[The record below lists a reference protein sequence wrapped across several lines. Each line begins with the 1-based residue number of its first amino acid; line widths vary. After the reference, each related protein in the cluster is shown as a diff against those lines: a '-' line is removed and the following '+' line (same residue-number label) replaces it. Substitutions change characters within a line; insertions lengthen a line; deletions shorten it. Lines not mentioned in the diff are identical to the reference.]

1 MEINKL
7 TGRGPAVNPAVP
19 SPARND
25 APTQT
30 AGTKPTV
37 PYDAARVNQSDD
49 VKKSAVSEADLK
61 HSIEAIN
68 RFLKPVT
75 GNIQFSQDED
85 TGRTLVKI
93 VDTESNT
100 VLRQIPT
107 EEAVAI
113 AKQLDKLQGLLVREK
128 A

>member
-1 MEINKL
+1 MEINQL
-7 TGRGPAVNPAVP
+7 TGRTSALSPSSPA
-19 SPARND
+19 PARNE
-25 APTQT
+25 APAQT
-30 AGTKPTV
+30 AGAQPAT
-37 PYDAARVNQSDD
+37 PYDAARVNQADN
-49 VKKSAVSEADLK
+49 VKKSAVTEKDVQQ
-61 HSIEAIN
+61 SIEAIN
-68 RFLKPVT
+68 RFLKPVS
-75 GNIQFSQDED
+75 GDIEFSQDED

-93 VDTESNT
+93 VDTQTKT